1 MDNLRQGWNRAG
13 RSGIGIVVLSLL
25 ALAAC
30 TGDGEGV
37 ERPSAPP
44 SVPPTGV
51 SATPAELQGVAT
63 IEHVIVIVQENRSFD
78 HYFGTF
84 PGADGLPTANG
95 RFTSCAPDP
104 VSGACAPPYHDSG
117 LWDYG
122 GPHEQSASEA
132 DVNGGEMDGFI
143 GSTVDA
149 RFTCSVD
156 RTSSLC
162 RKHNGP
168 LGQPDVM
175 GYHDAR
181 EIPNY
186 WAWASTYLLQ
196 DRLFAPVDSWTL
208 PSHLFLVSGWSA
220 SCSDPNRPMSCRSDL
235 SLWPQVTQQRQGAAR
250 PFYAWTD
257 ITYLLH
263 RAGVSW
269 GYYSGETACPNLCP
283 EDGASNVLQNPLPW
297 FTTVRSNKQLENVGT
312 HEDFLRSLQDGTLP
326 SVSWVVPGNGAI
338 SEHPGSEGP
347 LTVGQAYVTKM
358 VDAVMRSDFWESSA
372 IFLTWDDW
380 GGFYDHVEPPRV
392 DVNGYGL
399 RVPGIVISPW
409 VRAGAIDHQTLSFD
423 AYLKFIEDLFL
434 DGQRLDPRTDGRP
447 DSRPTVRENARILG
461 DLRKEFDFTQEP
473 LPPMPL
479 PLHPPPGPASLPGG

>member
-1 MDNLRQGWNRAG
+1 VEDGDQVWARA
-13 RSGIGIVVLSLL
+13 RRVGIGTVAVSLS
-25 ALAAC
+25 ALAGC
-30 TGDGEGV
+30 TVGGSSAEG
-37 ERPSAPP
+37 SAP
-44 SVPPTGV
+44 SSSSPTGV
-51 SATPAELQGVAT
+51 SATPAALQGFAN
-63 IEHVIVIVQENRSFD
+63 IQHVIVIVQENRSFD

-84 PGADGLPTANG
+84 PGADGLPMANG
-95 RFTSCAPDP
+95 RFTSCVPDP
-104 VSGACAPPYHDSG
+104 VSGVCAPPYHDTG
-117 LWDYG
+117 LRDYG

-132 DVNGGEMDGFI
+132 DVNGGKMDGFI

-149 RFTCSVD
+149 RYTCSVD

-162 RKHNGP
+162 RNHNGP

-175 GYHDAR
+175 GFHDAR

-186 WAWASTYLLQ
+186 WAWASRYLLQ
-196 DRLFAPVDSWTL
+196 DRLFAPTDSWTL

-235 SLWPQVTQQRQGAAR
+235 SLWPQVTQQRQGATR

-269 GYYSGETACPNLCP
+269 GYYSGETACAHLCP
-283 EDGASNVLQNPLPW
+283 QDGASNVLQNPLPW
-297 FTTVRSNKQLENVGT
+297 FTTVRRNRQLDHVGT
-312 HEDFLRSLQDGTLP
+312 HEDFLTSLQDGSLP
-326 SVSWVVPGNGAI
+326 SVSWLIPGNGAI

-358 VDAVMRSDFWESSA
+358 VDAVMRSSFWDTSA

-409 VRAGAIDHQTLSFD
+409 VRAGTIDDQTLSFD

-434 DGQRLDPRTDGRP
+434 NGQRLDPRTDGRP
-447 DSRPTVRENARILG
+447 DPRPTVREDLGILG
-461 DLRKEFDFTQEP
+461 DLRKEFDFSQEP
-473 LPPMPL
+473 LAPLLLPP
-479 PLHPPPGPASLPGG
+479 HPQPGPASLPGG